1 MTYVINLADH
11 QPTPVDTS
19 LPRLE
24 DLTVEYLDNISR
36 QLQMETFSEHA
47 KQTYHDAWQQHFAEL
62 ELASILFHS
71 QEGEATLPEKI
82 VDNRIRF
89 CEYQMDTLADYG
101 QRLTDDIERK
111 RREVNDPEIGVLE
124 LERLE
129 ERRDRMREQYAY
141 IKNMRFVYLDRVRPA
156 IEKRTGYTMGAYKS
170 RKQLESETKAK
181 QYRMYRKRLT
191 MQEWSSM
198 STKEKNDYLA
208 KNATVMSK

>member
-1 MTYVINLADH
+1 MAFVINLAEH
-11 QPTPVDTS
+11 TPTPVDTS

-36 QLQMETFSEHA
+36 QLQMDTFSEHA
-47 KQTYHDAWQQHFAEL
+47 KQTYHDAWQQHFAQL
-62 ELASILFHS
+62 EIASIIFHS
-71 QEGEATLPEKI
+71 QEGEATLPEKM

-89 CEYQMDTLADYG
+89 CEYQMETLADYG

-181 QYRMYRKRLT
+181 KYRMYRKRLT

-198 STKEKNDYLA
+198 SAKEKDEYLA
-208 KNATVMSK
+208 HNATVMTK